1 LSQEILHH
9 PLSERVL
16 GRTPCEDLNDNDNQ
30 IIVKAG
36 EIIEE
41 KHLDKIVNSG
51 LRSLKIRSVLTCETE
66 NGICLNVMVETWH
79 VELQ

>member
-1 LSQEILHH
+1 MILSEFLLKLDLHKPPDH
-9 PLSERVL
+9 PLHL
-16 GRTPCEDLNDNDNQ
+16 KLYQLTCEDLNDNDNQ
-30 IIVKAG
+30 IIVTAG

-66 NGICLNVMVETWH
+66 NGICSKY
-79 VELQ
+79 